1 MKIKSIAV
9 SSILLISVFML
20 LVSCGKEKAKWK
32 GTIEE
37 ENGENLHP

>member
-1 MKIKSIAV
+1 MRIKAIAV
-9 SSILLISVFML
+9 SSILFISVFML
-20 LVSCGKEKAKWK
+20 LVSCGKQNVKWK